1 MAAGCCA
8 HGVSGSA
15 GLGVTVAAL
24 ILGEAP
30 LVEPGPV
37 RAARFATAG
46 AVDWEQARRAAERVY
61 ADYYAVS
68 PR

>member
-1 MAAGCCA
+1 M
-8 HGVSGSA
+8 
-15 GLGVTVAAL
+15 

-46 AVDWEQARRAAERVY
+46 AVDWERARRAAERVY

>member
-1 MAAGCCA
+1 
-8 HGVSGSA
+8 
-15 GLGVTVAAL
+15 
-24 ILGEAP
+24 
-30 LVEPGPV
+30 V

-46 AVDWEQARRAAERVY
+46 AVDWERARRAAERVY